1 MIYRWDEESHQ
12 TSKCSDC
19 DVTNQHCTF
28 RNCDAYA
35 DCHTSNCMKTDYMT
49 CKGDETSHCL
59 RKCSCDVSNQLC
71 INCHYAANVCCL
83 TTKCVEA
90 YYTTCGGNETNQ
102 PPPKCSRCNVINQH
116 CSFCK
121 KDGSIGEVC
130 NT

>member
-49 CKGDETSHCL
+49 CKGDDYGSVVVMLVISIASIVTML
-59 RKCSCDVSNQLC
+59 RMFV
-71 INCHYAANVCCL
+71 A
-83 TTKCVEA
+83 
-90 YYTTCGGNETNQ
+90 
-102 PPPKCSRCNVINQH
+102 
-116 CSFCK
+116 
-121 KDGSIGEVC
+121 
-130 NT
+130 